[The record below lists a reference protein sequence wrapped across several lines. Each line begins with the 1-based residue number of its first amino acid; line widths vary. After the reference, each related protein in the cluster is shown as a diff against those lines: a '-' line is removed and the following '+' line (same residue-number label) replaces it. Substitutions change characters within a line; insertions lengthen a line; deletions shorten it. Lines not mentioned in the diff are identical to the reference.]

1 MITAGWAVVWGGWR
15 VLRGGGGRRHR
26 RFLRISDLKLGSCFD
41 CGFPPAAL
49 RATSPV
55 RRGGTDEQAKEE
67 SMGRLDDKITIV
79 TGATSGIG
87 RRTVEIFARE
97 GAKAVATG
105 RREELGRSPEA
116 AVRHPHSLSSN
127 PHHPNQST
135 PPAHT

>member
-41 CGFPPAAL
+41 CGFPPPAL

-67 SMGRLDDKITIV
+67 SMGRLDEKITIV
-79 TGATSGIG
+79 TGPTSAMG
-87 RRTVEIFARE
+87 RRTAEIFALPGPDLAPTPRPS
-97 GAKAVATG
+97 AP
-105 RREELGRSPEA
+105 RP
-116 AVRHPHSLSSN
+116 SLTA
-127 PHHPNQST
+127 P
-135 PPAHT
+135 